1 MKRSLRNLTKV
12 KEDDYISI
20 YKYTDVETNELLG
33 DGTTLI
39 FIEMKKFCKS
49 LKECRSEKE
58 RWICSLKSMGEQLEM
73 PQELSGTILQ
83 TMYDKAALAAMPLE
97 KRINYIS
104 KTMSRNDELNSRAE
118 MIEDALQE
126 GYAKGR
132 DEGLAEGR
140 ADAAKRMVASGM
152 TKEQVA
158 AILQLS
164 ANELD
169 TLFGS

>member
-1 MKRSLRNLTKV
+1 
-12 KEDDYISI
+12 
-20 YKYTDVETNELLG
+20 
-33 DGTTLI
+33 
-39 FIEMKKFCKS
+39 
-49 LKECRSEKE
+49 
-58 RWICSLKSMGEQLEM
+58 MG
-73 PQELSGTILQ
+73 
-83 TMYDKAALAAMPLE
+83 KAALAAMSPE
-97 KRINYIS
+97 KRTIYIS

-126 GYAKGR
+126 GYAKGL
-132 DEGLAEGR
+132 DEGLAKGVIKGREEGREEGR

-169 TLFGS
+169 TLFRS

>member
-1 MKRSLRNLTKV
+1 
-12 KEDDYISI
+12 
-20 YKYTDVETNELLG
+20 
-33 DGTTLI
+33 
-39 FIEMKKFCKS
+39 
-49 LKECRSEKE
+49 
-58 RWICSLKSMGEQLEM
+58 
-73 PQELSGTILQ
+73 
-83 TMYDKAALAAMPLE
+83 
-97 KRINYIS
+97 
-104 KTMSRNDELNSRAE
+104 MSRNDELNSRAE

-132 DEGLAEGR
+132 DEGLAEGVIKGREEGREEGR

>member
-1 MKRSLRNLTKV
+1 MR
-12 KEDDYISI
+12 
-20 YKYTDVETNELLG
+20 
-33 DGTTLI
+33 
-39 FIEMKKFCKS
+39 
-49 LKECRSEKE
+49 
-58 RWICSLKSMGEQLEM
+58 ICSLKSMGEQLEM

-83 TMYDKAALAAMPLE
+83 TMYDKAALAAMSPE
-97 KRINYIS
+97 KRTIYIS

-132 DEGLAEGR
+132 DEGLAEGVIKGREEGREEGRAEGRAEGREEGREEGR

>member
-1 MKRSLRNLTKV
+1 
-12 KEDDYISI
+12 
-20 YKYTDVETNELLG
+20 
-33 DGTTLI
+33 
-39 FIEMKKFCKS
+39 
-49 LKECRSEKE
+49 
-58 RWICSLKSMGEQLEM
+58 
-73 PQELSGTILQ
+73 
-83 TMYDKAALAAMPLE
+83 
-97 KRINYIS
+97 
-104 KTMSRNDELNSRAE
+104 MSRNDELNSRAE

-132 DEGLAEGR
+132 DEGLAEGVIKGREEGREEGRAEGREEGR

>member
-1 MKRSLRNLTKV
+1 MLVTQIFSFFAKGG
-12 KEDDYISI
+12 DDL
-20 YKYTDVETNELLG
+20 N
-33 DGTTLI
+33 
-39 FIEMKKFCKS
+39 F
-49 LKECRSEKE
+49 
-58 RWICSLKSMGEQLEM
+58 
-73 PQELSGTILQ
+73 
-83 TMYDKAALAAMPLE
+83 
-97 KRINYIS
+97 YIS

-132 DEGLAEGR
+132 DEGLAEGVIKGREEGREEGRAEGRAEGREEGREEGR

>member
-1 MKRSLRNLTKV
+1 
-12 KEDDYISI
+12 
-20 YKYTDVETNELLG
+20 
-33 DGTTLI
+33 
-39 FIEMKKFCKS
+39 
-49 LKECRSEKE
+49 
-58 RWICSLKSMGEQLEM
+58 
-73 PQELSGTILQ
+73 
-83 TMYDKAALAAMPLE
+83 
-97 KRINYIS
+97 
-104 KTMSRNDELNSRAE
+104 

-132 DEGLAEGR
+132 DKGLAEGVIKGREEGR

-158 AILQLS
+158 AILELS

>member
-1 MKRSLRNLTKV
+1 
-12 KEDDYISI
+12 
-20 YKYTDVETNELLG
+20 
-33 DGTTLI
+33 
-39 FIEMKKFCKS
+39 
-49 LKECRSEKE
+49 
-58 RWICSLKSMGEQLEM
+58 MGEQLEM

>member
-1 MKRSLRNLTKV
+1 
-12 KEDDYISI
+12 
-20 YKYTDVETNELLG
+20 
-33 DGTTLI
+33 
-39 FIEMKKFCKS
+39 
-49 LKECRSEKE
+49 
-58 RWICSLKSMGEQLEM
+58 
-73 PQELSGTILQ
+73 
-83 TMYDKAALAAMPLE
+83 
-97 KRINYIS
+97 
-104 KTMSRNDELNSRAE
+104 MSRNDELNSRAE

-132 DEGLAEGR
+132 DEGLAEGVIKGREEGR

-169 TLFGS
+169 TLFRS

>member
-1 MKRSLRNLTKV
+1 
-12 KEDDYISI
+12 
-20 YKYTDVETNELLG
+20 
-33 DGTTLI
+33 
-39 FIEMKKFCKS
+39 
-49 LKECRSEKE
+49 
-58 RWICSLKSMGEQLEM
+58 
-73 PQELSGTILQ
+73 
-83 TMYDKAALAAMPLE
+83 
-97 KRINYIS
+97 
-104 KTMSRNDELNSRAE
+104 MSRNDELNSRAE

-132 DEGLAEGR
+132 DEGLAEGVIKGREEGRAEGRAEGREEGRAEGREEGRAEGREEGR